1 MDYVVTISENLL
13 KISFINK
20 ELQIKTL
27 SKELDSLNLD
37 AKSVSSQIVS
47 LIGKPSKDISIV
59 FLLEPQ
65 DVLLRFVTVKKS
77 LDSAE
82 QIMIS
87 IKAVC
92 EEEAV
97 KIEDLY
103 FSYKKLAPF
112 VFQFASIKQEKLN
125 YFLEMASFSGFE
137 IKAIIPWIMLL
148 PRIVSAA
155 GEPCIFVS
163 LASGNQTVVLSELS
177 GVYFSNVFQ
186 VQKSNDELLDLVKKL
201 SIYERSKPIDKIYTL
216 NADQF
221 SIDPNYQVMSLPI
234 DSKGLEG
241 FELHLLFYSS
251 LQKKPDLLTTQPNFL
266 NMLPLPVKQ
275 ESKALVLVGGIFG
288 AILVVSAVVGFVYLG
303 SKKAD
308 VKLAQGSKDSVV
320 LSEKTGESTKSA
332 DKKETK
338 IDEKKLVEKPL
349 VKKDLKI
356 RIENGAGVS
365 GVAASAKVFLEK
377 LGYTVVGIDN
387 AKETGRENTLV
398 KFKTAKLEYKDML
411 VSDVKDKYSL
421 VVEDGLADSLEY
433 DVLIVIGLK

>member
-1 MDYVVTISENLL
+1 MDYVVSISENLL
-13 KISFINK
+13 KVSYVNK

-27 SKELDSLNLD
+27 SKELDSVNLD
-37 AKSVSSQIVS
+37 AKFVSLQIIG
-47 LIGKPSKDISIV
+47 LIGKNPKDISVV

-82 QIMIS
+82 QIMIA
-87 IKAVC
+87 IKELSDA
-92 EEEAV
+92 EGV
-97 KIEDLY
+97 KLEDLY

-125 YFLEMASFSGFE
+125 YFLEMAGFSGFE
-137 IKAIIPWIMLL
+137 VKGILPWVMLL
-148 PRIVSAA
+148 PRIVSTA

-163 LASGNQTVVLSELS
+163 LTGGNQTVVLSELG

-186 VQKSNDELLDLVKKL
+186 TQKSNDELLDLVKKL
-201 SIYERSKPIDKIYTL
+201 SIYKRSKPIDKIYTL

-241 FELHLLFYSS
+241 FELHLLFYSL
-251 LQKKPDLLTTQPNFL
+251 LQRKPDLLGTQPNFL

-275 ESKALVLVGGIFG
+275 ESKILVLVGGIFG
-288 AILVVSAVVGFVYLG
+288 AILVVGAIVGFIYLG

-308 VKLAQGSKDSVV
+308 LKLAQGSKDSVV
-320 LSEKTGESTKSA
+320 LSEKTDESTKSVIE
-332 DKKETK
+332 KEPK
-338 IDEKKLVEKPL
+338 IEERPL
-349 VKKDLKI
+349 EKKDLKI
-356 RIENGAGVS
+356 RVENGAGVL
-365 GVAASAKVFLEK
+365 GVAANAKAFLEK
-377 LGYTVVGIDN
+377 LGYTVIEIDN
-387 AKETGRENTLV
+387 AKETGRENTLI

-411 VSDVKDKYSL
+411 ISDFKDKYSL
-421 VVEDGLADSLEY
+421 VVEDGLDDSLEY
-433 DVLIVIGLK
+433 DALIVIGLK

>member
-1 MDYVVTISENLL
+1 MDYVVSISENLL
-13 KISFINK
+13 KVSYVNK

-27 SKELDSLNLD
+27 SKELDSVNLD
-37 AKSVSSQIVS
+37 AKFVSLQIIG
-47 LIGKPSKDISIV
+47 LIGKNPKDISVV

-82 QIMIS
+82 QIMIA
-87 IKAVC
+87 IKELSDA
-92 EEEAV
+92 EGV
-97 KIEDLY
+97 KLEDLY

-125 YFLEMASFSGFE
+125 YFLEMAGFSGFE
-137 IKAIIPWIMLL
+137 VKGILPWVMLL
-148 PRIVSAA
+148 PRIVSTA

-163 LASGNQTVVLSELS
+163 LTGGNQTVVLSELG

-186 VQKSNDELLDLVKKL
+186 TQKSNDELLDLVKKL
-201 SIYERSKPIDKIYTL
+201 SIYKRSKPIDKIYTL

-241 FELHLLFYSS
+241 FELHLLFYSL
-251 LQKKPDLLTTQPNFL
+251 LQRKPDLLGTQPNFL

-275 ESKALVLVGGIFG
+275 ESKILVLVGGIFG
-288 AILVVSAVVGFVYLG
+288 AILVVGAIVGFIYLG

-308 VKLAQGSKDSVV
+308 LKLAQGSKDSVV
-320 LSEKTGESTKSA
+320 LSEKTDESTKSVIE
-332 DKKETK
+332 KEPK
-338 IDEKKLVEKPL
+338 IEERPL
-349 VKKDLKI
+349 KKKDLKI
-356 RIENGAGVS
+356 RVENGAGVL
-365 GVAASAKVFLEK
+365 GVAANAKAFLEK
-377 LGYTVVGIDN
+377 LGYTVIEIDN
-387 AKETGRENTLV
+387 AKETGRENTLI

-411 VSDVKDKYSL
+411 ISDFKDKYSL
-421 VVEDGLADSLEY
+421 VVEDGLDDSLEY
-433 DVLIVIGLK
+433 DALIVIGLK

>member
-148 PRIVSAA
+148 PRIVSVA

-201 SIYERSKPIDKIYTL
+201 SI
-216 NADQF
+216 
-221 SIDPNYQVMSLPI
+221 
-234 DSKGLEG
+234 
-241 FELHLLFYSS
+241 
-251 LQKKPDLLTTQPNFL
+251 
-266 NMLPLPVKQ
+266 
-275 ESKALVLVGGIFG
+275 
-288 AILVVSAVVGFVYLG
+288 
-303 SKKAD
+303 
-308 VKLAQGSKDSVV
+308 
-320 LSEKTGESTKSA
+320 
-332 DKKETK
+332 
-338 IDEKKLVEKPL
+338 
-349 VKKDLKI
+349 
-356 RIENGAGVS
+356 
-365 GVAASAKVFLEK
+365 
-377 LGYTVVGIDN
+377 
-387 AKETGRENTLV
+387 
-398 KFKTAKLEYKDML
+398 
-411 VSDVKDKYSL
+411 
-421 VVEDGLADSLEY
+421 
-433 DVLIVIGLK
+433 

>member
-1 MDYVVTISENLL
+1 MDYVASISENLL
-13 KISFINK
+13 KISYIDK

-27 SKELDSLNLD
+27 SKELDNDSLD
-37 AKSVSSQIVS
+37 AKFVSSQIVD
-47 LIGKPSKDISIV
+47 LVGKPAKDISVV

-77 LDSAE
+77 LDSVE

-97 KIEDLY
+97 KLEDLY

-125 YFLEMASFSGFE
+125 YFLEMAEFGGFE
-137 IKAIIPWIMLL
+137 IKAIVPWIMLL
-148 PRIVSAA
+148 PRIVSSS

-163 LASGNQTVVLSELS
+163 LANGNQTVVLSELG

-186 VQKSNDELLDLVKKL
+186 TQKSNDELLNLVKKL

-221 SIDPNYQVMSLPI
+221 SIDPNYQVMTLPI
-234 DSKGLEG
+234 NSKGLEG

-251 LQKKPDLLTTQPNFL
+251 LQRKPDIIGTQPNFL
-266 NMLPLPVKQ
+266 NMLPLPVRRD
-275 ESKALVLVGGIFG
+275 SKALVLVGGIFG
-288 AILVVSAVVGFVYLG
+288 AILVVGAVVGFVYLG

-320 LSEKTGESTKSA
+320 LSERTEESTKSVA
-332 DKKETK
+332 KEDQGV
-338 IDEKKLVEKPL
+338 DEKKPVEKSL

-356 RIENGAGVS
+356 RVENGAGVS

-421 VVEDGLADSLEY
+421 VVEDDLDDSLEF
-433 DVLIVIGLK
+433 DVLMVIGLK